1 MKVMLYR
8 FLLISWAAAALAQ
21 TPGKEQAPRWQ
32 PAWPCTGKEPSFD
45 PAYAA
50 ISEASGGQL
59 FLFDRSEAGRALVL
73 MTATSRH
80 PQTVFR
86 AAGKVDENYR
96 EFRVPVDASID
107 SVLFSVSLQCMQ
119 KITIFGPAGNPIEPE
134 QRGGENHWFR
144 AGRVAIFPKP
154 DPGSWTIRL
163 EGAGPFF
170 LAVQAHTGRGLHAVT
185 FASGLP
191 RLGVE
196 NLLTLTLD
204 NPGPNVRFGLID
216 ASGDKLQPLDLRPVD
231 GRPGAFSG
239 NVIPG
244 VPHFRISAEGIDE
257 SGYAF
262 ERVDA
267 RLFEAGSGLQ

>member
-1 MKVMLYR
+1 MLYR
-8 FLLISWAAAALAQ
+8 FLLISSTAVALAQ
-21 TPGKEQAPRWQ
+21 APGKEQAPRWQ

-59 FLFDRSEAGRALVL
+59 FLFDRSEAGRSLVL

-86 AAGKVDENYR
+86 AAGKLDENNR
-96 EFRVPVDASID
+96 EFRVPVDRSID
-107 SVLFSVSLQCMQ
+107 SLLLSVSLQCMQ
-119 KITIFGPAGNPIEPE
+119 RITIFGPSGNPVEPE
-134 QRGGENHWFR
+134 QTAGENHWFR
-144 AGRVAIFPKP
+144 AGRVAIFLKP
-154 DPGSWTIRL
+154 EPGSWAIRL

-170 LAVQAHTGRGLHAVT
+170 LAVQAHTSRGLRAVNFT
-185 FASGLP
+185 SGLP

-196 NLLTLTLD
+196 NPLTLTLD
-204 NPGPNVRFGLID
+204 NAGPNVRFSMID
-216 ASGDKLQPLDLRPVD
+216 ASGDKLQPLDLRPLE
-231 GRPGAFSG
+231 GRPGAFAG

-244 VPHFRISAEGIDE
+244 VRRFRILAEGIDE
-257 SGYAF
+257 SGDAF

-267 RLFEAGSGLQ
+267 RLLEAGSGLE

>member
-1 MKVMLYR
+1 M
-8 FLLISWAAAALAQ
+8 
-21 TPGKEQAPRWQ
+21 
-32 PAWPCTGKEPSFD
+32 
-45 PAYAA
+45 
-50 ISEASGGQL
+50 
-59 FLFDRSEAGRALVL
+59 FDRSQAGRSLVL

-86 AAGKVDENYR
+86 AAGKVDENKR
-96 EFRVPVDASID
+96 EFRVPVDGSID
-107 SVLFSVSLQCMQ
+107 SLLLSVSLQCMR
-119 KITIFGPAGNPIEPE
+119 ISVFGPAGNPIEPE
-134 QRGGENHWFR
+134 QIGGENHWFR

-154 DPGSWTIRL
+154 EPGSWAIRL

-170 LAVQAHTGRGLHAVT
+170 LAVQAHTSRGLHAVK

-196 NLLTLTLD
+196 NPLTLTLD
-204 NPGPNVRFGLID
+204 NPGPNVRFSMID
-216 ASGDKLQPLDLRPVD
+216 ASGDKLQPLDLRPLD

-244 VPHFRISAEGIDE
+244 FRRFRIFAERIDE

-262 ERVDA
+262 ERVDP
-267 RLFEAGSGLQ
+267 RLLEAGSALQ